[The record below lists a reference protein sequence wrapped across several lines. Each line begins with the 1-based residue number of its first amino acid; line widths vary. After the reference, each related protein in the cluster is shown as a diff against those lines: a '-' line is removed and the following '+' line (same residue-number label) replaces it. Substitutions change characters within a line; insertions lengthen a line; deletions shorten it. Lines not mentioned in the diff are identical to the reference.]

1 MGARTLSPAAFLT
14 AAFLA
19 AGIFSAGALTGPA
32 PAAAQASAA
41 DVQWAQDTL
50 KSKGYD
56 LGGRPSTKW
65 TEGSRKALTAFQ
77 RAQGLPATGQLDA
90 ATMEKLGSVRKAP
103 SSMGVLGAPSSSGSA
118 GSGGT
123 AKREAPPQPKAVPT
137 TRVGAEG
144 GETGVI
150 GGVTLGQAPA
160 VHPGAVSPGAASS
173 GASYPGQPQAVP
185 VPRVDAQD
193 SSPTAAPRA
202 QVFGG
207 DGAPAGGALGTEQG
221 FHAAN
226 WMRYGVGGLLAATL
240 AAMGWGWWRSG
251 RRRAAAAGGL
261 MFEADDDDDRASAR
275 MRVEPSFG
283 AAKGPSAARPT
294 LTAPS
299 RPRR

>member
-1 MGARTLSPAAFLT
+1 MGARTLSPAAFLA

-19 AGIFSAGALTGPA
+19 AGLFSAGALTGPTR
-32 PAAAQASAA
+32 AAAQASPA
-41 DVQWAQDTL
+41 DVHWAQDTL

-56 LGGRPSTKW
+56 LGGRPSAKW
-65 TEGSRKALTAFQ
+65 TDGSRKALTAFQ

-90 ATMEKLGSVRKAP
+90 ATMDKLGSVRKAP
-103 SSMGVLGAPSSSGSA
+103 SSMGVLGAPSSPGSS

-160 VHPGAVSPGAASS
+160 VHPGAASPAP
-173 GASYPGQPQAVP
+173 SYPGQPQAVP

-193 SSPTAAPRA
+193 SSPSAAPRA

-207 DGAPAGGALGTEQG
+207 DGAPAGGVLAEQSG
-221 FHAAN
+221 FQAAN

-261 MFEADDDDDRASAR
+261 MFEADDDDDRAAAR

-283 AAKGPSAARPT
+283 AAKGQSAARPT
-294 LTAPS
+294 LTAPA

>member
-19 AGIFSAGALTGPA
+19 AGLYSAGALTSPA

-41 DVQWAQDTL
+41 DVHWAQDTL
-50 KSKGYD
+50 KSNGYD
-56 LGGRPSTKW
+56 LGGRPSAKW
-65 TEGSRKALTAFQ
+65 TDGSRKALTAFQ
-77 RAQGLPATGQLDA
+77 RAHGLPATGQLDA

-103 SSMGVLGAPSSSGSA
+103 TSMGVLGAPSSPGSSGA
-118 GSGGT
+118 GGA

-160 VHPGAVSPGAASS
+160 VHPGAVSS
-173 GASYPGQPQAVP
+173 GAGYPGQPQAVP

-193 SSPTAAPRA
+193 SSPSAAPRA

-207 DGAPAGGALGTEQG
+207 DGAPAGGALGNEPG
-221 FHAAN
+221 FQAAN

-251 RRRAAAAGGL
+251 RRRAAVAGGL
-261 MFEADDDDDRASAR
+261 MFEADDDDRASAR

-294 LTAPS
+294 LTAPA

>member
-1 MGARTLSPAAFLT
+1 MGARTLSPAAFLA

-19 AGIFSAGALTGPA
+19 AGLFSAGALTSPA
-32 PAAAQASAA
+32 PAAAQASPA
-41 DVQWAQDTL
+41 DVHWAQDTL

-56 LGGRPSTKW
+56 LGGRPSAKW
-65 TEGSRKALTAFQ
+65 TDGSRKALTAFQ

-90 ATMEKLGSVRKAP
+90 ATMEKLGSVRQAP
-103 SSMGVLGAPSSSGSA
+103 SSMGVLGAPSSPGSV

-144 GETGVI
+144 GEAGVI

-160 VHPGAVSPGAASS
+160 VHPGAASS

-207 DGAPAGGALGTEQG
+207 DGAPAGGALGSEQG

-294 LTAPS
+294 LTAPA

>member
-1 MGARTLSPAAFLT
+1 MGARTLSPAAFLA

-19 AGIFSAGALTGPA
+19 AGLFSAGALTGPA

-56 LGGRPSTKW
+56 LGGRPSAKW
-65 TEGSRKALTAFQ
+65 TDGSRKALTAFQ

-90 ATMEKLGSVRKAP
+90 ATMEKLGSVRKTP
-103 SSMGVLGAPSSSGSA
+103 SSMGVLGATPPSGSA
-118 GSGGT
+118 GSSGA

-144 GETGVI
+144 GEAGVI
-150 GGVTLGQAPA
+150 GGVTVGQA
-160 VHPGAVSPGAASS
+160 SGAA
-173 GASYPGQPQAVP
+173 PTAVP

-207 DGAPAGGALGTEQG
+207 DGAPAGGALGNESG
-221 FHAAN
+221 FQIAN

-261 MFEADDDDDRASAR
+261 TFDADDDRTSTR
-275 MRVEPSFG
+275 MRVEPSFS

-294 LTAPS
+294 LTAPV